1 MKRHTIKTNTGY
13 IVENLKS
20 EDNQFSGEAINQLAK
35 YENMVEIILQEQ
47 KELQEKID
55 NLKNPD
61 SNKVHWRV
69 KELMGKKL
77 TNKGILLA
85 LKYHGIEVEE

>member
-1 MKRHTIKTNTGY
+1 MERYTKRIGNTY
-13 IVENLKS
+13 VVENLC
-20 EDNQFSGEAINQLAK
+20 EDNGTYSGDAIEQLAK
-35 YENMVEIILQEQ
+35 FENMIEVILQEQ

-55 NLKNPD
+55 SLKDPN
-61 SNKVHWRV
+61 SGKVHWRI

-77 TNKGILLA
+77 TNKGLLLA

>member
-55 NLKNPD
+55 KLKNPD

>member
-20 EDNQFSGEAINQLAK
+20 EDNQFSSEAINQLAK

>member
-1 MKRHTIKTNTGY
+1 MERYTIKTNTGY

>member
-1 MKRHTIKTNTGY
+1 MKRYTIKTNTGY
-13 IVENLKS
+13 IVENLKN

>member
-1 MKRHTIKTNTGY
+1 
-13 IVENLKS
+13 ENLKN

>member
-1 MKRHTIKTNTGY
+1 MKRYTIKTNTGY

-55 NLKNPD
+55 SLKNPD

>member
-20 EDNQFSGEAINQLAK
+20 EDNQFSSEAINQLAK

-55 NLKNPD
+55 KLKNPD

>member
-1 MKRHTIKTNTGY
+1 MKRYTIKTNTGY